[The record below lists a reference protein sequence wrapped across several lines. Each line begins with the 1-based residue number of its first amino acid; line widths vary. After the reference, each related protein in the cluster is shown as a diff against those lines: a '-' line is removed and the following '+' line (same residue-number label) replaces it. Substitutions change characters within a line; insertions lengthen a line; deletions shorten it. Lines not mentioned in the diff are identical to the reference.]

1 MKNFITRALSGII
14 YAALLFG
21 ALIAGK
27 GWLAALLVLLSAL
40 GVYEYL
46 RMNSDNMMPRLA
58 SVVDIAMSAAL
69 QLASCAYFTQHV
81 EASRILGLLLVAL
94 LILRLVSQLYIV
106 NTDTIASLQRSL
118 SAIVYVALPLAL
130 VPLIYYQ
137 LATPYV
143 VLALFIF
150 IWMNDTGA
158 YCVGCLIGRHKLF
171 ERISPKK
178 TWEGF
183 FGGMIFS
190 VGAAFALR
198 ALFPDYFSQ
207 FDYLLLCLMGAVVTI
222 FATFGDLIESMIK
235 RSVGVK
241 DSGKLIPG
249 HGGILDRIDSL
260 LLVIP
265 AIVIYLVIIS

>member
-222 FATFGDLIESMIK
+222 FATLGDLIESMIK